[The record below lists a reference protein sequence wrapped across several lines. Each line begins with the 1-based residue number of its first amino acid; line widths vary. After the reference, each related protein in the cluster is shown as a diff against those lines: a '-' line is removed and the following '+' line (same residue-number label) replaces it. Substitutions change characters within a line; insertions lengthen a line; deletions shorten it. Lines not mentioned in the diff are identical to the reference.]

1 MELKNFI
8 ENILGINVNNI
19 AYYETAFTHKSYLNE
34 QENNI
39 LDSYER
45 LEFLGDSILGAST
58 AQLLFEKFPRANEGR
73 LTAYRSSL
81 VQTATL
87 SKVSKTL
94 GLGDFLV
101 LGKGAESNNAR
112 ESESLNAALFEALIG
127 AIFLDSGY
135 EKAREFS
142 IENLKDFI
150 ESLPILESPKTF
162 KSLLHELIQKHQG
175 YRPEYRLIER
185 SGSDNAPIFTVEV
198 LVDNEVLG
206 KGKGRRKALAEQ
218 RAAEDA
224 LTQISLGKVNIFE
237 NLKNPSSNQNSSR
250 SETGIKIRTSAIIS
264 SETGKKDPVR
274 FPMVVFQT
282 LVKLKE
288 LFN

>member
-19 AYYETAFTHKSYLNE
+19 AYYETAFRHKSYINE
-34 QENNI
+34 QENST

-45 LEFLGDSILGAST
+45 LEFLGDAILDAST
-58 AQLLFEKFPRANEGR
+58 AQWLFSKFTQANEGR

-81 VQTATL
+81 VNTSTL
-87 SKVSKTL
+87 SQVSETL
-94 GLGDFLV
+94 GLAEYLS
-101 LGKGAESNNAR
+101 LGKGAELSNAR

-127 AIFLDSGY
+127 AIFLDIGY

-142 IENLKDFI
+142 IDNLRDFI

-162 KSLLHELIQKHQG
+162 KSLLHELIQQHPQ
-175 YRPEYRLIER
+175 YSLPEYRLIER
-185 SGSDNAPIFTVEV
+185 LGSDNAPIFTVEV
-198 LVDNEVLG
+198 LINDEVLG
-206 KGKGRRKALAEQ
+206 KGKGGRIALAEQ
-218 RAAEDA
+218 NAAEQA
-224 LTQISLGKVNIFE
+224 
-237 NLKNPSSNQNSSR
+237 
-250 SETGIKIRTSAIIS
+250 
-264 SETGKKDPVR
+264 
-274 FPMVVFQT
+274 